1 MQTKG
6 SSLILYDKSGFFLGM
21 GSQELYF
28 LGYED
33 MEEFKNYHND
43 FADLFI
49 NKPGFIFKF
58 KNFSWIDYALHSGT
72 PNKKVLIK
80 TKSGK
85 EVETSLLIN
94 EIFLTKDINGASEC
108 FCIEL
113 TNNLLKNE
121 IKSFTKTTP
130 SLENNEKTTDFTM
143 PDETSFIE
151 DLPQKENI
159 DIVEE
164 KMHYGT
170 DYDDQDMGIEPINEE
185 PSLLNVDLPFLQND
199 EPSSFKLKFDSD
211 ILLTEEKEEI
221 QNPIPNQSEYS
232 SIDEIKI
239 DDLDFVAHEE
249 SYPEDNQEDLLKD
262 TNLLV
267 EDIGTKIK
275 EEEFFDL
282 SLSAEALGLDL
293 DLIAQII
300 SEYIDEMDQK
310 MLLIEQYV
318 QTGTDKI
325 NNVKDEILKLKSVAQ
340 NLRIISLLQ
349 PFEYLEKSLEFDSK
363 EEIFHALENVNQS
376 IKQFKENLQ

>member
-6 SSLILYDKSGFFLGM
+6 SNLILYDKSGIFLGM

-85 EVETSLLIN
+85 EIETSIVIN
-94 EIFLTKDINGASEC
+94 EIYLTKDINGASEC

-113 TNNLLKNE
+113 TNNPLKNE
-121 IKSFTKTTP
+121 VKSFAQTSP
-130 SLENNEKTTDFTM
+130 SLENSEKITVFTM
-143 PDETSFIE
+143 PDETLFIE
-151 DLPQKENI
+151 DLPPKENM
-159 DIVEE
+159 DFGEE
-164 KMHYGT
+164 PIHYGT
-170 DYDDQDMGIEPINEE
+170 DYDVQDTIIEPIKENAS
-185 PSLLNVDLPFLQND
+185 PLDADLTFLDKQ
-199 EPSSFKLKFDSD
+199 ESSSFKLKFDND
-211 ILLTEEKEEI
+211 ILLTEKEV
-221 QNPIPNQSEYS
+221 QNPILVQSEYS

-239 DDLDFVAHEE
+239 DDLDFETHEE
-249 SYPEDNQEDLLKD
+249 SYPEDKHEDLLRD

-267 EDIGTKIK
+267 ENMSMQIK
-275 EEEFFDL
+275 EEAEECFDL
-282 SLSAEALGLDL
+282 SLSAESLGLDL

-300 SEYIDEMDQK
+300 SEYIDEMDNK
-310 MLLIEQYV
+310 MLQIKQSIEE
-318 QTGTDKI
+318 GTYKI

-340 NLRIISLLQ
+340 NLRITSLLR

-376 IKQFKENLQ
+376 IIKFKENLQ